1 MSSFEHPIS
10 LSDEQLNV
18 ITPLA
23 EPLAPPDR
31 SAFLRWRTCCATS
44 RSRSATAWCS
54 DRRGSFCRLGT
65 TSSTRQSRPASRLRA
80 ITGDRNCARPRRSRA
95 REASE
100 RLAHGWRASRA
111 RALSSVADLAVVFTI
126 GQ

>member
-31 SAFLRWRTCCATS
+31 SAFLAALAQLLCHEPRPVGDGAIHRAAKQLLATGHYRLNS
-44 RSRSATAWCS
+44 TVATGASAPRHHGRSA
-54 DRRGSFCRLGT
+54 R
-65 TSSTRQSRPASRLRA
+65 
-80 ITGDRNCARPRRSRA
+80 ARPRRSLDRK
-95 REASE
+95 ASD
-100 RLAHGWRASRA
+100 RLAHAA
-111 RALSSVADLAVVFTI
+111 RFP
-126 GQ
+126 

>member
-31 SAFLRWRTCCATS
+31 SAFLASLANLLRHEPQPLGDGVVF
-44 RSRSATAWCS
+44 RSARQLFVDWALQAQLDS
-54 DRRGSFCRLGT
+54 RDRHHA
-65 TSSTRQSRPASRLRA
+65 PA
-80 ITGDRNCARPRRSRA
+80 P
-95 REASE
+95 
-100 RLAHGWRASRA
+100 
-111 RALSSVADLAVVFTI
+111 
-126 GQ
+126 